1 MNPKKSETV
10 CGRCG
15 CILFYTGENCMF
27 CPAADDILQGVREP
41 LEVED
46 SAICRIDI
54 ENMNGDTMEPPVTS
68 IPMMRICDTT
78 ITGIPDE
85 SSVRDAL
92 IAMLVKS
99 CYYESQN
106 GMSFQ
111 AR

>member
-1 MNPKKSETV
+1 MTMTNSSTV

-15 CILFYTGENCMF
+15 CILFYTGENCTF
-27 CPAADDILQGVREP
+27 CPAADEVLQDVREP

-54 ENMNGDTMEPPVTS
+54 ENINEDSLDPPVPT
-68 IPMMRICDTT
+68 IPLIRICDTT
-78 ITGIPDE
+78 ITGLPDE

-106 GMSFQ
+106 GLTG
-111 AR
+111 

>member
-1 MNPKKSETV
+1 MSQKKSATV

-15 CILFYTGENCMF
+15 CILFYSGEDCMF
-27 CPAADDILQGVREP
+27 CPAADDILQNVREP

-46 SAICRIDI
+46 DVICRIDI
-54 ENMNGDTMEPPVTS
+54 ENLNGEALESPVTT
-68 IPMMRICDTT
+68 IPLIRICDTT

-106 GMSFQ
+106 GKFT
-111 AR
+111 

>member
-1 MNPKKSETV
+1 
-10 CGRCG
+10 
-15 CILFYTGENCMF
+15 MF
-27 CPAADDILQGVREP
+27 CPAADEILEDVRAP

-54 ENMNGDTMEPPVTS
+54 EDMNEDTLDAPVTS

-78 ITGIPDE
+78 ITGLPDE

-99 CYYESQN
+99 CYYESQD

>member
-1 MNPKKSETV
+1 MTLSKSSTV

-27 CPAADDILQGVREP
+27 CPAADEILQDVSEP
-41 LEVED
+41 LEVEE

-54 ENMNGDTMEPPVTS
+54 ENVNGETLDSPVTT
-68 IPMMRICDTT
+68 IPLMRICDTT
-78 ITGIPDE
+78 ITGLPDE

-99 CYYESQN
+99 CYYESQS
-106 GMSFQ
+106 GMTG
-111 AR
+111 